1 MKLRSYPS
9 YGGMLLAGV
18 LLSAGLAIAAAP
30 PFPDMEKSWYGYQES
45 VQYLKDKGSIGGYPD
60 GLFHPKDTVN
70 RAEFLKLVFRSKES
84 AEAMVKFFGK

>member
-1 MKLRSYPS
+1 
-9 YGGMLLAGV
+9 MLLAGGL
-18 LLSAGLAIAAAP
+18 LLSVAHAASASAP
-30 PFPDMEKSWYGYQES
+30 PFPDMEKSWNGYQES